1 MKRALAV
8 FFTLMAFVL
17 ITAGC
22 GSNDKGAVQ
31 STESINSKEEVYYIS
46 TPYVNL
52 EYPKKWEG
60 IAKIENKEKDNTLI
74 VSFSAYNLPVFDLV
88 FNGNGGTYLGY
99 FIKDGKNITLSAEF
113 YEIKKENEK
122 YQDLAGMQEDVN
134 VIISGLKSEVNFSD
148 SKPQTVTDEVFEIK
162 SDFAKLYYP
171 TKWKSLCDVKPEGNT
186 VSFSAYVTKLFDLV
200 YDGNTGTKLGEY
212 NGKPLMLVSSDIDK
226 SKLSDEEYKNC
237 VAMQEDINV
246 LISKLEEDPKFK

>member
-88 FNGNGGTYLGY
+88 FNGNGGTYLG
-99 FIKDGKNITLSAEF
+99 
-113 YEIKKENEK
+113 
-122 YQDLAGMQEDVN
+122 
-134 VIISGLKSEVNFSD
+134 
-148 SKPQTVTDEVFEIK
+148 
-162 SDFAKLYYP
+162 
-171 TKWKSLCDVKPEGNT
+171 
-186 VSFSAYVTKLFDLV
+186 
-200 YDGNTGTKLGEY
+200 
-212 NGKPLMLVSSDIDK
+212 
-226 SKLSDEEYKNC
+226 
-237 VAMQEDINV
+237 
-246 LISKLEEDPKFK
+246 